1 MGDSF
6 LPPFSLSGALYTA
19 PLCLPLF
26 FLWRRLL
33 VLASEWLCDGG
44 RWLGQN
50 GVGNVFQLVQG
61 KINSPILKEESQ
73 SIPWVLLE
81 GEGFSFVL
89 ELAC

>member
-44 RWLGQN
+44 R
-50 GVGNVFQLVQG
+50 
-61 KINSPILKEESQ
+61 
-73 SIPWVLLE
+73 
-81 GEGFSFVL
+81 
-89 ELAC
+89 